1 MVVALLGVVTCV
13 FGVLLAPIAIIFG
26 HIAQAK
32 ARRSPVQ
39 PAPGQ
44 TLGAIGMLIGYIW
57 LVVAILLLALAVLF
71 KQPLQEF
78 IQSQEA

>member
-32 ARRSPVQ
+32 AQRSPVQ